1 MSSRGKRRRRH
12 NRRVR
17 RRTQMRPRHSP
28 DASAPLKTKTKC
40 TAARVPPLEKRAK
53 TSPAAA
59 AFSVHSPFPPPK
71 VGSPYAHVFCCR
83 QSHNNSSTT
92 RNSCSERRGLQP
104 LHEEP
109 TAGSATIVH
118 VTLARCGF
126 HGGRLCMS
134 STLSSKFTNAPSK
147 HLAQLPETHQTLF
160 HTSGLLKCLT
170 ASGNTQAQVPSRP
183 INPLLLFT
191 STINT

>member
-1 MSSRGKRRRRH
+1 MPLIVAGATLVSSRGKTRRRL

-17 RRTQMRPRHSP
+17 RRTQMRPRPSP
-28 DASAPLKTKTKC
+28 DASAPLKTKSKC
-40 TAARVPPLEKRAK
+40 TLHSPPL
-53 TSPAAA
+53 
-59 AFSVHSPFPPPK
+59 K
-71 VGSPYAHVFCCR
+71 VGSPYAHVFRCR

-92 RNSCSERRGLQP
+92 RSSCSERRGLQP

-109 TAGSATIVH
+109 TAGSATMVH
-118 VTLARCGF
+118 VPLARCGF
-126 HGGRLCMS
+126 HGGRLCLS